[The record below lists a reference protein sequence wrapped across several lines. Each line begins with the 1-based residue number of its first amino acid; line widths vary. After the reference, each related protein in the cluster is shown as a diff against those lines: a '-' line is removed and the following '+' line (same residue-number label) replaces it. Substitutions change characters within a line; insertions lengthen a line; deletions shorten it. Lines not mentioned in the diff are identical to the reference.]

1 MQPWQEANEE
11 IVGQGARA
19 ADFAKNAAYTGL
31 SAASAFAGG
40 GLISRVLPF
49 LNKYIPENLV
59 RKGLQKASPGLG
71 KFVDTALGNGKSIDE
86 VKNFIRQKIDSSE
99 MSEGK
104 STAKSKR
111 NIIEQY
117 DPELHTYLEGKI
129 KKGNNP
135 LVAGAQAMTHDRF
148 SKVIKKIMKDHR
160 TPWSD
165 IVASIYGTGETV
177 QGQSEQAQPQQAQP
191 QQAQPQP
198 GQQMQQGGQS
208 QGSTRLMEAL
218 NRAQQLLGG

>member
-1 MQPWQEANEE
+1 MMQPWQEANEE
-11 IVGQGARA
+11 IVGQGDRA
-19 ADFAKNAAYTGL
+19 ANFAKNAAYTGL

-86 VKNFIRQKIDSSE
+86 VKEFIKQKIDSSE
-99 MSEGK
+99 QPESK
-104 STAKSKR
+104 SPAKSKR

-129 KKGNNP
+129 KKGKNP

-148 SKVIKKIMKDHR
+148 SKVIKKIMKDHKA
-160 TPWSD
+160 PWSD
-165 IVASIYGTGETV
+165 IVSSIYGTGETV
-177 QGQSEQAQPQQAQP
+177 QGQSEQAQP